1 MTTAAAHPASPRPT
15 TPRQLIATRETY
27 GRTLLTMAE
36 DFPDL
41 IVLGGDLNVSTF
53 VHLWRDTHP
62 DRFFDFGPAEQNIIG
77 VAAGL
82 AAAGK
87 IPFVSTFSVFG
98 TGRPYDQ
105 LRVLVSQ
112 PALNVK
118 LVCTH
123 AGILTGEDG
132 MSAHS
137 IEDLSLMCALP
148 AFRVIV
154 PADAVETEQAVRTIA
169 AVNGPVYVRLPR
181 AATAVIHTENYCF
194 SLDDADLLRPGNDVA
209 IIAAGA
215 LVAPALD
222 AAHALAD
229 DGIDARVI
237 NLHTLAPADQTAIV
251 AAARETGA
259 IVTAEEHYIHGGLGS
274 IVASI
279 VARHCPAPVEMVALH
294 GYTGSGPAQELMD
307 QNGLNAN
314 GIAAAARRALARKP

>member
-1 MTTAAAHPASPRPT
+1 MAVRRKMA
-15 TPRQLIATRETY
+15 ATRETY

-41 IVLGGDLNVSTF
+41 VVLGGDLNVSTF
-53 VHLWRDTHP
+53 VHLWRDQYP
-62 DRFFDFGPAEQNIIG
+62 ERFFDFGPAEQNIVG

-105 LRVLVSQ
+105 LRVLISQ

-148 AFRVIV
+148 SFQVII
-154 PADAVETEQAVRTIA
+154 PADAVETAQAVRAVA
-169 AVNGPVYVRLPR
+169 AVNGPAYVRLPR
-181 AATAVIHTENYCF
+181 AATAIVHPESYQFRIGA
-194 SLDDADLLRPGNDVA
+194 ADLLRYGDDVS
-209 IIAAGA
+209 IIAAGS

-222 AAHALAD
+222 AADLLAPE
-229 DGIDARVI
+229 GIDARVI
-237 NLHTLAPADQTAIV
+237 NLHTLAPLDQDAII
-251 AAARETGA
+251 AAARDTGA

-274 IVASI
+274 VVAGI
-279 VARHCPAPVEMVALH
+279 TARHCPTPIEMVALH
-294 GYTGSGPAQELMD
+294 GYTGSGPGEALMVK
-307 QNGLNAN
+307 NGLTAD
-314 GIAAAARRALARKP
+314 GVAAAARRAVGRKG

>member
-1 MTTAAAHPASPRPT
+1 MTTNRAAAAG
-15 TPRQLIATRETY
+15 REIY

-41 IVLGGDLNVSTF
+41 VVLGGDLNVSTF
-53 VHLWRDTHP
+53 VHLWRDAYP
-62 DRFFDFGPAEQNIIG
+62 DRFFDFGPAEQNIVG

-112 PALNVK
+112 PGLNVK

-137 IEDLSLMCALP
+137 IEDLALMCALP
-148 AFRVIV
+148 SFRVVV
-154 PADAVETEQAVRTIA
+154 PTDAPETEQAVRA
-169 AVNGPVYVRLPR
+169 AATTTGPVYVRLSR
-181 AATAVIHTENYCF
+181 AATPVVHGDGYEF
-194 SLDDADLLRPGNDVA
+194 RMGQADLLRGGGDVA
-209 IIAAGA
+209 IIANGS

-222 AAHALAD
+222 AAGILAGE
-229 DGIDARVI
+229 GIDARVV
-237 NLHTLAPADQTAIV
+237 NLHTLAPADADAIV

-259 IVTAEEHYIHGGLGS
+259 IVSAEEHYIHGGLGS
-274 IVASI
+274 VVAGI
-279 VARHCPAPVEMVALH
+279 VARHCPVPVEMVALH
-294 GYTGSGPAQELMD
+294 GYTGSGPAQELMAK
-307 QNGLNAN
+307 NGLT
-314 GIAAAARRALARKP
+314 AAGVAKAARRALARKSQH

>member
-1 MTTAAAHPASPRPT
+1 MPATRQMAAP
-15 TPRQLIATRETY
+15 RETY
-27 GRTLLTMAE
+27 GRTLLTMAD

-41 IVLGGDLNVSTF
+41 VVLGGDLNVSTF
-53 VHLWRDTHP
+53 VHLWRDQYP
-62 DRFFDFGPAEQNIIG
+62 ERFFDFGPAEQNIVG

-105 LRVLVSQ
+105 LRVLISQ

-148 AFRVIV
+148 SFKVV
-154 PADAVETEQAVRTIA
+154 TPADSIETEQAVRAIA
-169 AVNGPVYVRLPR
+169 AIDGPVYVRLPR
-181 AATAVIHTENYCF
+181 AVTPVIHPATYQF
-194 SLDDADLLRPGNDVA
+194 RLGAADLLRYGSDVS
-209 IIAAGA
+209 IIAAGS

-222 AAHALAD
+222 AADALAP

-237 NLHTLAPADQTAIV
+237 NLHTLAPADHDAVI
-251 AAARETGA
+251 AAARDTGA
-259 IVTAEEHYIHGGLGS
+259 IVTAEEHYIHGGLS
-274 IVASI
+274 SVVAGI
-279 VARHCPAPVEMVALH
+279 TARHCPIPIEMVALH
-294 GYTGSGPAQELMD
+294 GYTGSGPAPELMLK
-307 QNGLNAN
+307 NGLTAA
-314 GIAAAARRALARKP
+314 GIAKAARQAIRRKG

>member
-1 MTTAAAHPASPRPT
+1 MATTREMAAN
-15 TPRQLIATRETY
+15 RETY

-36 DFPDL
+36 DYPD
-41 IVLGGDLNVSTF
+41 IVVLGGDLNVSTF
-53 VHLWRDTHP
+53 VHLWRDQYP
-62 DRFFDFGPAEQNIIG
+62 DRFFDFGPAEQNIVG

-105 LRVLVSQ
+105 LRVLISQ

-137 IEDLSLMCALP
+137 IEDLALMCALP
-148 AFRVIV
+148 SFRVVI
-154 PADAVETEQAVRTIA
+154 PADSVETEQVIRSA
-169 AVNGPVYVRLPR
+169 AATNGPVYVRLPR
-181 AATAVIHTENYCF
+181 AATPIVHTNEYRFNMAG
-194 SLDDADLLRPGNDVA
+194 ADTLRPGNDVS
-209 IIAAGA
+209 IIAAGS

-222 AAHALAD
+222 AADSLAD
-229 DGIDARVI
+229 QGIDARVI
-237 NLHTLAPADQTAIV
+237 NLHTLAPVHEATIV

-259 IVTAEEHYIHGGLGS
+259 LVTAEEHYIHGGLGS
-274 IVASI
+274 VVAGV
-279 VARHCPAPVEMVALH
+279 VARQCPVPIEMVALK
-294 GYTGSGPAQELMD
+294 GYTSSGPAYELMAK
-307 QNGLNAN
+307 NGLTAE
-314 GIAAAARRALARKP
+314 GVEQAALQVVSRKRA

>member
-1 MTTAAAHPASPRPT
+1 MTTHRAMAAG
-15 TPRQLIATRETY
+15 REIY
-27 GRTLLTMAE
+27 GHTLLAMA
-36 DFPDL
+36 DQHPD
-41 IVLGGDLNVSTF
+41 IVVLGGDLNVSTF
-53 VHLWRDTHP
+53 VHLWRDQYP
-62 DRFFDFGPAEQNIIG
+62 ERFFDFGPAEQNIIG

-112 PALNVK
+112 PSLNVK

-132 MSAHS
+132 MSAHA

-148 AFRVIV
+148 SFRVVI
-154 PADAVETEQAVRTIA
+154 PADAPETGQAVRA
-169 AVNGPVYVRLPR
+169 AAASPGPIYVRLSR
-181 AATAVIHTENYCF
+181 AATPIVH
-194 SLDDADLLRPGNDVA
+194 SDDYRFQIGAADLLRPGADVA
-209 IIAAGA
+209 IIANGS

-222 AAHALAD
+222 AADRLAEQ
-229 DGIDARVI
+229 GVSARVI
-237 NLHTLAPADQTAIV
+237 NLHTLAPPDEAAII

-274 IVASI
+274 IVAGI
-279 VARHCPAPVEMVALH
+279 AARNCPVPIEMVALR
-294 GYTGSGPAQELMD
+294 GYTGSGPAHELMAR
-307 QNGLNAN
+307 NGLT
-314 GIAAAARRALARKP
+314 AAGVEQAARHAISRKS

>member
-1 MTTAAAHPASPRPT
+1 MAVRRTMA
-15 TPRQLIATRETY
+15 ATRETY
-27 GRTLLTMAE
+27 GRTLLTMAA

-41 IVLGGDLNVSTF
+41 VVLGGDLNVSTF
-53 VHLWRDTHP
+53 VHLWRDQYP
-62 DRFFDFGPAEQNIIG
+62 ERFFDFGPAEQNIVG

-105 LRVLVSQ
+105 LRVLISQ
-112 PALNVK
+112 PGLNVK

-137 IEDLSLMCALP
+137 IEDLALMCALP
-148 AFRVIV
+148 SFKVII
-154 PADAVETEQAVRTIA
+154 PADAVETAQAVRAVA
-169 AVNGPVYVRLPR
+169 AVDGPAYVRLPR
-181 AATAVIHTENYCF
+181 AATAIVHPENYQF
-194 SLDDADLLRPGNDVA
+194 RIGAADLLRYGDDVT

-222 AAHALAD
+222 AADLLAPE
-229 DGIDARVI
+229 GIDARVI
-237 NLHTLAPADQTAIV
+237 NLHTLAPLDQDAII
-251 AAARETGA
+251 AAARDTGA

-274 IVASI
+274 VVAGI
-279 VARHCPAPVEMVALH
+279 TARHCPTPIEMVALH
-294 GYTGSGPAQELMD
+294 GYTGSGPGEALMAK
-307 QNGLNAN
+307 NGLTAD
-314 GIAAAARRALARKP
+314 GVAAAARRAVRRKG

>member
-1 MTTAAAHPASPRPT
+1 MTTNRAAAAG
-15 TPRQLIATRETY
+15 REIY

-41 IVLGGDLNVSTF
+41 VVLGGDLNVSTF
-53 VHLWRDTHP
+53 VHLWRDAYP
-62 DRFFDFGPAEQNIIG
+62 DRFFDFGPAEQNIVG

-112 PALNVK
+112 PELNVK

-137 IEDLSLMCALP
+137 IEDLALMCALP
-148 AFRVIV
+148 SFRVVV
-154 PADAVETEQAVRTIA
+154 PTDAPETEQAVRAA
-169 AVNGPVYVRLPR
+169 AVTTGPVYVRLSR
-181 AATAVIHTENYCF
+181 AATPVVHGDGYEF
-194 SLDDADLLRPGNDVA
+194 RMGQADLLRGGGDVA
-209 IIAAGA
+209 IIANGS

-222 AAHALAD
+222 AAGILAGE
-229 DGIDARVI
+229 GIDARVV
-237 NLHTLAPADQTAIV
+237 NLHTLAPADADAIV

-259 IVTAEEHYIHGGLGS
+259 IVSAEEHYIHGGLGS
-274 IVASI
+274 VVAGI
-279 VARHCPAPVEMVALH
+279 VARHCPVPVEMVALH
-294 GYTGSGPAQELMD
+294 GYTGSGPAHELMAK
-307 QNGLNAN
+307 NGLTAE
-314 GIAAAARRALARKP
+314 GVAKAARRALARKGQG

>member
-1 MTTAAAHPASPRPT
+1 MTTAALAPARPT
-15 TPRQLIATRETY
+15 PPRELIATRETY

-41 IVLGGDLNVSTF
+41 VVLGGDLNVSTF
-53 VHLWRDTHP
+53 VHLWRDAHP
-62 DRFFDFGPAEQNIIG
+62 HRFFDFGPAEQNIIG

-112 PALNVK
+112 PGLNVK

-148 AFRVIV
+148 AFRVVV
-154 PADAVETEQAVRTIA
+154 PADAVETEQAVRTA
-169 AVNGPVYVRLPR
+169 AAIHGPVYIRLPR
-181 AATAVIHTENYCF
+181 AATPVVHSENYRF
-194 SLDDADLLRPGNDVA
+194 DLDAADQLRPGNDVA
-209 IIAAGA
+209 IIAAGS

-222 AAHALAD
+222 AADALAD
-229 DGIDARVI
+229 DDIHARVI
-237 NLHTLAPADQTAIV
+237 NLHTLAPADETAIV

-274 IVASI
+274 IVAGI
-279 VARHCPAPVEMVALH
+279 VARRCPAPVEMVALH

-307 QNGLNAN
+307 KNRLNAP